1 MIMKKLFITLLIVGV
16 ASFMGYALLSGEH
29 NPSDE
34 IKADTIQETVFQGE
48 IAPATI
54 PPFKGHRLQT
64 LIDFSHELN
73 AILFNRELPAERR
86 AELLVAKGAP
96 MSFDDLVT
104 MAHNSDYAYYER
116 CDGPCF
122 DAIQDSIIRSY
133 TDEILSDYWY
143 YTEGAD
149 SVLMFD
155 MEAFRRDYPHIF
167 ESAELSKPNV
177 ENANVLKELQ
187 KEVEQYLAESAIL
200 HSYDGRYT
208 AQLICTI
215 HPNIE
220 ALVAKGITNF
230 EGETRFKYGVR
241 LYDKQTDTTLDLFNT
256 LYQNGDQIDV
266 IHWGLDS
273 NTLYYDNGHS
283 SGPSWGVYGYDIAH
297 NEIVHIGGGFLQQ
310 IIKDGDFKGY
320 IEIITSYI
328 AEGGGR
334 YWYKAAI
341 SPDGKKEIR
350 LTEPSMDFP
359 E

>member
-1 MIMKKLFITLLIVGV
+1 MKKIIIALLVAGL
-16 ASFMGYALLSGEH
+16 ASFVGYALLSGEH
-29 NPSDE
+29 NSADE
-34 IKADTIQETVFQGE
+34 IVADTTQDKVGHIE

-64 LIDFSHELN
+64 LIDFSNELN
-73 AILFNRELPAERR
+73 AILFNRELTAERR
-86 AELLVAKGAP
+86 AELLVTKGAP
-96 MSFDDLVT
+96 MSFDDLVA
-104 MAHNSDYAYYER
+104 MAHDSDYAYYER

-122 DAIQDSIIRSY
+122 DAIQDTIIRSY

-167 ESAELSKPNV
+167 TSTEKSKPNV
-177 ENANVLKELQ
+177 DNANVLQELQ
-187 KEVEQYLAESAIL
+187 KEVEQFIAESAVL
-200 HSYDGRYT
+200 LSYDGRYT

-220 ALVAKGITNF
+220 TLVAKGITNF

-241 LYDKQTDTTLDLFNT
+241 LCDKQTDTTLDLFNT
-256 LYQNGDQIDV
+256 LYQNGGQIDV
-266 IHWGLDS
+266 IQWGLDS

-283 SGPSWGVYGYDIAH
+283 SGPSWGVYGYDIVH
-297 NEIVHIGGGFLQQ
+297 NEIIKIGSGFLQQ
-310 IIKDGDFKGY
+310 IIKEGKFKGC
-320 IEIITSYI
+320 IEVITSYY
-328 AEGGGR
+328 AKEGGW